1 MNRVICHVIPS
12 KCGQPAA
19 SKHPFRSCI
28 VSFDFSNIRVNQLRF
43 SGVETK
49 LFARLLLVNTPPSQ
63 NAAKF
68 VDIRGLQT
76 DRDNKILLDRF
87 GLQPLLSLLCSD
99 RFPEIEPC
107 CSARNKLGLL
117 RRLLIS
123 ETNQCLAQLLFR
135 NFKPFLVSYVVRPR
149 REPSLVCIST
159 DCI

>member
-1 MNRVICHVIPS
+1 M
-12 KCGQPAA
+12 AA
-19 SKHPFRSCI
+19 SSNAFKNI
-28 VSFDFSNIRVNQLRF
+28 FD
-43 SGVETK
+43 
-49 LFARLLLVNTPPSQ
+49 
-63 NAAKF
+63 
-68 VDIRGLQT
+68 
-76 DRDNKILLDRF
+76 
-87 GLQPLLSLLCSD
+87 D